1 MSLGRPGGSQAIAK
15 ARGNEHPV
23 LFISG
28 VATSVSEWKR
38 FHSGYYLH
46 SLTLVATLQ
55 YQSPQAST
63 LYTKVAKSAKKELEV
78 VSSFALFAI
87 LV

>member
-1 MSLGRPGGSQAIAK
+1 MNLGRLGGRSATAK
-15 ARGNEHPV
+15 AWNNEHPV

-28 VATSVSEWKR
+28 VATSVSEWTR
-38 FHSGYYLH
+38 FH
-46 SLTLVATLQ
+46 SLTLAATLQ
-55 YQSPQAST
+55 NQSPQAST
-63 LYTKVAKSAKKELEV
+63 LYTKVAKSAKKELEL